1 MPGLGFGRGHYFV
14 TGVTIIYKSVGDV
27 FAFNVIDD
35 VVAPFVLENFSL
47 LYTQ

>member
-1 MPGLGFGRGHYFV
+1 MPGLSFGRWHYFV
-14 TGVTIIYKSVGDV
+14 TGVTIIHESVGEV
-27 FAFNVIDD
+27 FALNVIDD